1 VSEQAIQQRIRL
13 AVSRGCVRLWRNNTG
28 RLRDE
33 RGQLVT
39 FGLCP
44 GSADLIGYRS
54 VVVTPDMVGQTLA
67 VFAAVEVKSPTGRP
81 TPEQTTF
88 LEHVAAAGGLAGI
101 ARSVD
106 DAERILGG
114 NPVSDPQ
121 RIPVRSRY
129 GSPSTDPHATA

>member
-13 AVSRGCVRLWRNNTG
+13 AVSRGATRLWRNNTG

-54 VVVTPDMVGQTLA
+54 VTVTPDMVGQRLA
-67 VFAAVEVKSPTGRP
+67 VFAAVEVKGERGRP
-81 TPEQTTF
+81 TQEQTAF

-101 ARSVD
+101 ARSVE
-106 DAERILGG
+106 DAERILSG
-114 NPVSDPQ
+114 
-121 RIPVRSRY
+121 
-129 GSPSTDPHATA
+129 